1 MQRFHQALAAGDH
14 EAALG
19 IVDALLADFP
29 TQVPLYL
36 HRARTLHALGRLP
49 EARAAMDRV
58 VELRGEHGPTLLYRA
73 ELRALLGEDPEQDL
87 RRAIKEDPLLAGAHL
102 LLART
107 LASRR
112 PEDAAAALERALEID
127 PHLAAAYAERADWH
141 RVAAAALGAAAPDSS
156 ELVISP
162 RGPRYLR
169 ARLAQAK
176 TDYLRALAERNDAD
190 VRRRLAEVLY
200 ELADYDAALIACDA
214 ALALTP
220 VGDPQ
225 YAELL
230 RLHAWA
236 EQRGQALPAEVA
248 ARVEQALVAQPAS
261 PAAAVPASAP
271 VPVAPALPLLSWS
284 ETQARWPT
292 ASAVQARALQV
303 AHRLYALAALP
314 EPQYTATRAELYPR
328 SMREYAERVA
338 QALDA
343 HGFRVVGDY
352 EPAHL
357 AELPAPTLTRF
368 LASGDGITAA
378 VAWCVEPA
386 RRGWLANWWRRVRG
400 RDRRVEVLELLT
412 LFDDGGLLLTT
423 NRGADLW
430 AYGGDID
437 GQALAAD
444 MTPAAAYD
452 QHRQRIERYR
462 QQHPSA
468 IAERVDTEARQLQLQ
483 ARLRAARCAYRHAIG
498 YVSDDELAALLG
510 PERELLG
517 PRVRAALAD
526 LVRGAG

>member
-19 IVDALLADFP
+19 IMDALLADFP

-107 LASRR
+107 LASRS
-112 PEDAAAALERALEID
+112 PEEAATALERALEID
-127 PHLAAAYAERADWH
+127 PHLAAAYAERGDWH
-141 RVAAAALGAAAPDSS
+141 RRAAAAQGAAATEASG
-156 ELVISP
+156 LITSP

-169 ARLAQAK
+169 ASLEQAK
-176 TDYLRALAERNDAD
+176 ADYLRALAERNDAD

-200 ELADYDAALIACDA
+200 ELADYEAALIACDA

-261 PAAAVPASAP
+261 PAAVAPAA
-271 VPVAPALPLLSWS
+271 VPVAPALPPLSWP

-292 ASAVQARALQV
+292 ASAAQARALQI
-303 AHRLYALAALP
+303 AHRLYTLAALA

-343 HGFRVVGDY
+343 QGFRVVGDY

-357 AELPAPTLTRF
+357 VELEAPTLTRF

-386 RRGWLANWWRRVRG
+386 HRGWLADWWQRVRG
-400 RDRRVEVLELLT
+400 RGQRLTVLELLT

-437 GQALAAD
+437 GQALAVEV
-444 MTPAAAYD
+444 TPAAAYA

-462 QQHPSA
+462 QQHPGA
-468 IAERVDTEARQLQLQ
+468 TAERVDTEARQLQLQ
-483 ARLRAARCAYRHAIG
+483 LRLRAARCAYRHAIG

-510 PERELLG
+510 LERETLG

-526 LVRGAG
+526 LIRGAG